1 MGGRG
6 DYGRCHGAPSKGGGA
21 IADARGLL
29 SREVGLKQM
38 PGVSFQ
44 RRWAYSRSD
53 RSPFKEG
60 RVIADAMGRLSRE
73 VGL

>member
-1 MGGRG
+1 M
-6 DYGRCHGAPSKGGGA
+6 
-21 IADARGLL
+21 
-29 SREVGLKQM
+29 GLKQM

-44 RRWAYSRSD
+44 RRWGYSRSD

-60 RVIADAMGRLSRE
+60 RVIADAMGRLLRE